1 MIILFALAKILE
13 KFQEMKSTTEK
24 VFVDS
29 NVFIYAYT
37 SDDKQ
42 KHSIARNLLRENV
55 LDNEIILSVQVLN
68 EFYSVM
74 TRYKRPHNEIKLCI
88 NEIIEQVKVM
98 PLELETVKLG
108 FFIKE
113 KYLFSWWDSLVLS
126 SALENDCKII
136 YSEDMQHNQLIEGTL
151 QIVNPFIEQ

>member
-1 MIILFALAKILE
+1 MAKILE
-13 KFQEMKSTTEK
+13 KFREMKSMSGK

-98 PLELETVKLG
+98 PLELDTVKLG

-136 YSEDMQHNQLIEGTL
+136 YSEDMQHNQLIEGA
-151 QIVNPFIEQ
+151 